1 MKQRII
7 ISVLFLFFAGFFAN
21 SQQIISP
28 ITQSDGVITV
38 KELQQA
44 KMAKKTVNPVALQAI
59 QQGEKKG
66 EFQNV
71 NYTLAPNVKRLTTD
85 EKNQLIIQKDG
96 ILNINKPAGSFVPSP
111 DVIYFDDESD
121 LVFQS
126 VQADEDKMIMVR
138 PKLHEIFENIE
149 IPLQEVKVTLANTS
163 ETAPGMQTTSTGNG
177 DNYAVHLQFD
187 SITYT
192 LDSTKTSKFTVT
204 LIGEVSLTNPR
215 VEGRYSKNGGYSLI
229 FKTEEHVNLRARTN
243 VKVSKEKKVLLW
255 GTEIP
260 VKDIGKCE
268 LGVFAVVSVSGD
280 VTLVVDVQQGME
292 VGLGA
297 RGGTYYYIPTS
308 IHNASYF
315 NQFCEVDYE
324 LKAKMQAFAGV
335 QCSAKLKFKSYDVLD
350 VYVKGGM
357 EGTVES
363 DMKTLSADVGVRFK
377 AGGKIVSKKF
387 TLVDE
392 YFSLWKL
399 QQPDMAGYKMDVHE
413 VCALGD
419 YVVGEIQ
426 KTEDGNNYVPYNGA
440 LKVVVQH
447 PNGSQNKFDGQCNA
461 DGLFLVKNVPLRKGD
476 KVAIELA
483 GVNNIS
489 PFMESTIPFKEISIT
504 AVDYFTKTVYGAVN
518 ASKSKWYKM
527 AAQSQSTENQPAA
540 NSAIAAALAK
550 GKAARMTN
558 IVNLSQSET
567 LKRINEF
574 KNNLLV
580 YNGEIKF
587 ITKQQPVTLTKSDN
601 NIRSVSCAE
610 TLEKQRENKGF
621 VNNPMGIFEI
631 KNLDLSPNQEVKAR
645 IELEGFVIESDWVET
660 DGLLVSEIITDGL
673 QVTRNLGTENLAAD
687 NSFVIVSVVRG
698 DNAPSGTVRKLQGV
712 DMPHATINNKQI
724 VPEFPDAKN
733 AIVFFDKT
741 VQLEPVAG
749 QEGLSVAQTGAWT
762 SVISSTPDAF
772 VLPAKNGRHP
782 FEKVSYDYKNNDLG
796 FEYFIDECHSCRSPQ
811 NVIDRIGK
819 LQDMRL
825 EGKLQNVAKKM
836 IKQTPKVNQGFGGG
850 IR

>member
-44 KMAKKTVNPVALQAI
+44 KMAKKTVNPVALKAI

-96 ILNINKPAGSFVPSP
+96 ILNINKPEGSFVPSP
-111 DVIYFDDESD
+111 DVIYLDDESD

-138 PKLHEIFENIE
+138 PKMYEIFENIE
-149 IPLQEVKVTLANTS
+149 IPLQEVKMTLANTS
-163 ETAPGMQTTSTGNG
+163 ETAPGMQTTSTGSG

-229 FKTEEHVNLRARTN
+229 FKTEERVSLRARTN

-268 LGVFAVVSVSGD
+268 LGVFAVVSVSGE
-280 VTLVVDVQQGME
+280 VTLVVDVQQGVD

-297 RGGTYYYIPTS
+297 RGGTCYYIPTS

-315 NQFCEVDYE
+315 NQFCEVGYE

-447 PNGSQNKFDGQCNA
+447 PNGSQNKFDGQCTA

-483 GVNNIS
+483 GVNNLS
-489 PFMESTIPFKEISIT
+489 SFMEATLPFKNISLT
-504 AVDYFTKTVYGAVN
+504 AVDYYTNTACGSVAAF
-518 ASKSKWYKM
+518 KSDWYKLTT
-527 AAQSQSTENQPAA
+527 QSQAPQDQTTAGAAIASVLAKNKAA
-540 NSAIAAALAK
+540 NIAS
-550 GKAARMTN
+550 M
-558 IVNLSQSET
+558 VNLSQSDVI
-567 LKRINEF
+567 KRITDF
-574 KNNLLV
+574 KNNLIT
-580 YNGEIKF
+580 YKGEVTF
-587 ITKQQPVTLTKSDN
+587 ITKRQPSALAKSGAN
-601 NIRSVSCAE
+601 AQKNARAPLIG
-610 TLEKQRENKGF
+610 KQPQNKGY
-621 VNNPMGIFEI
+621 VNNPFGWFAIG
-631 KNLDLSPNQEVKAR
+631 NLDFSPNQEVKAH
-645 IELEGFVIESDWVET
+645 IELEGFVIESDWAET

-687 NSFVIVSVVRG
+687 NSFVIVSAVRG
-698 DNAPSGTVRKLQGV
+698 DNAPSGTVRMLQGV

-741 VQLEPVAG
+741 VQLTPVAG
-749 QEGLSVAQTGAWT
+749 QEGLSLAQTGAWT

-836 IKQTPKVNQGFGGG
+836 IKQTPKVNPGFGGG